1 MRLKYLLFVFLIF
14 ISCSLDFP
22 IEENDLLRWTT
33 ILEIPLSEQKVD
45 LGSLSEN
52 SEVFVKPLDDYFSD
66 GSSEDSIFVYKK
78 TIDIE
83 NVEVGNKLEIDPI
96 SINFTQSVDDVNISS
111 VGKIISSQIGII
123 RLDDIEESDVP
134 PFIFRDIYPDIENIE
149 NGLSTSIPAFE
160 LLPITNPFSFDNF
173 ANAEFSSGYLKVT
186 ISNGMPISLGPPL
199 VIQLQTLNELD
210 TIDIL
215 GATLEFDTSIEEN
228 GGSVMDSL
236 DLTGMILP
244 GDVFVK
250 VIGNCQ
256 GTSGAAINIDES
268 VKNSSFVVTIS
279 AENLEIISAEAKI
292 PEQKIE
298 ESGVITLEPDSNKVT
313 RATIQNGIL
322 DIEIDNYMEMASNLF
337 ITIPSIETPEGSAFQ
352 IGLDIGGSIIGLN
365 HETNMEGH
373 VIVMSKDTQEI
384 NYNYIVLTIDT
395 EDEFISIASEDSIV
409 VRISLNGQN
418 LEDDISFSQFQGFLD
433 QDAMVDSNII
443 ELETPSKVDIATIAS
458 GNLELSIIN
467 GLGISAFID
476 FTINE
481 LRKHGEKLE
490 TSFALPIDEP
500 LNIIIDLEGYE
511 LNPNLELDP
520 QIINYVSRIN
530 IPSDEEISL
539 NFNQKIEIGVLM
551 DSLFFSDISGY
562 IDPIDIEIDSIKQV
576 IDLPSELD
584 SLEFSQI
591 QLNFSFRSNLS
602 LPILLNLELLSAND
616 ETGETYSKSISG
628 INIIETPEFI
638 IEDLQGLINIK
649 PNSVIAYG
657 VAQIGSLTEYGSVTT
672 EDTLSGS
679 FNILAPLAF
688 EINNESKINL
698 ESQLID
704 SLNMIDEIQSL
715 TLYMEY
721 DNNFEFG
728 TDATILIAQD
738 TNNFKNGLADTLTR
752 VVIQPDSLSLDSIEL
767 DEDSFNL
774 LSRDSNY
781 IKTILKI
788 KGKESSGPVR
798 FLSTDTLN
806 MKLYMKAEVII
817 EAASVID

>member
-1 MRLKYLLFVFLIF
+1 
-14 ISCSLDFP
+14 
-22 IEENDLLRWTT
+22 
-33 ILEIPLSEQKVD
+33 
-45 LGSLSEN
+45 
-52 SEVFVKPLDDYFSD
+52 
-66 GSSEDSIFVYKK
+66 
-78 TIDIE
+78 
-83 NVEVGNKLEIDPI
+83 
-96 SINFTQSVDDVNISS
+96 
-111 VGKIISSQIGII
+111 
-123 RLDDIEESDVP
+123 
-134 PFIFRDIYPDIENIE
+134 
-149 NGLSTSIPAFE
+149 
-160 LLPITNPFSFDNF
+160 
-173 ANAEFSSGYLKVT
+173 
-186 ISNGMPISLGPPL
+186 
-199 VIQLQTLNELD
+199 
-210 TIDIL
+210 
-215 GATLEFDTSIEEN
+215 
-228 GGSVMDSL
+228 
-236 DLTGMILP
+236 
-244 GDVFVK
+244 
-250 VIGNCQ
+250 
-256 GTSGAAINIDES
+256 
-268 VKNSSFVVTIS
+268 
-279 AENLEIISAEAKI
+279 
-292 PEQKIE
+292 
-298 ESGVITLEPDSNKVT
+298 
-313 RATIQNGIL
+313 
-322 DIEIDNYMEMASNLF
+322 
-337 ITIPSIETPEGSAFQ
+337 
-352 IGLDIGGSIIGLN
+352 
-365 HETNMEGH
+365 
-373 VIVMSKDTQEI
+373 MSKDTQEI

-817 EAASVID
+817 ETASVID